1 MNNLNTYQL
10 NMTISTNKDVKEI
23 DILNKLIQFA
33 EDNGYLLGGGLEL
46 VDDKTNNI
54 DTPSQ
59 EIFDE
64 MKYIAT
70 KIWEGYDNSRGYV
83 DEKLSRINSFG
94 NIQDNSMIF
103 YRMFDSHNQ
112 EKFRSFSS
120 PEVLDYIKNNL

>member
-46 VDDKTNNI
+46 VDDKTNDI

-64 MKYIAT
+64 MKNIAT
-70 KIWEGYDNSRGYV
+70 QIWEGYDNSYGYV

-94 NIQDNSMIF
+94 NIQDNSMVF
-103 YRMFDSHNQ
+103 YRMFDTHNQ

>member
-70 KIWEGYDNSRGYV
+70 QIWKGYDNSRGYV

>member
-10 NMTISTNKDVKEI
+10 NMTISSNKDIKEI

-46 VDDKTNNI
+46 VDDKTNDI

-70 KIWEGYDNSRGYV
+70 NIWEGYDNSHGYV

-103 YRMFDSHNQ
+103 YRMFDTHNQ

>member
-1 MNNLNTYQL
+1 MKTYTL
-10 NMTISTNKDVKEI
+10 NMTLSVQKNIEESEI
-23 DILNKLIQFA
+23 LDKLVQFA
-33 EDNGYLLGGGLEL
+33 EDNNYLLGGGLQL
-46 VDDKTNNI
+46 VDEDIMN
-54 DTPSQ
+54 TPSQ

-64 MKYIAT
+64 MKYVAT
-70 KIWEGYDNSRGYV
+70 QIWKGYDNSHGYV